1 MTLGART
8 TALGILL
15 LASACSIQ
23 RDVPGFA
30 APPSTLSATDAAKPT
45 LQPTETLI
53 VDASGDEEA
62 YRRLIAE
69 IEGRTADLR
78 QSVAGAPDQ

>member
-1 MTLGART
+1 MTLLARIP
-8 TALGILL
+8 ALGILL

-23 RDVPGFA
+23 RDVPGFT
-30 APPSTLSATDAAKPT
+30 APPSSLTATEARKPV

-62 YRRLIAE
+62 YRRLIADM
-69 IEGRTADLR
+69 EGRTNELR
-78 QSVAGAPDQ
+78 QSTAVTPLQ